1 MERIKL
7 NFDHTKLFSVGADG
21 VVAIY
26 SIIDKENTRKNAVSF
41 PMPSISE
48 EIQIEKKLRDEI

>member
-1 MERIKL
+1 MDIQAHSKAVERIKL

-26 SIIDKENTRKNAVSF
+26 TVHDKESNN
-41 PMPSISE
+41 
-48 EIQIEKKLRDEI
+48 KKAI

>member
-1 MERIKL
+1 MDVQAHSKAVERIKL

-26 SIIDKENTRKNAVSF
+26 TIHDRETNRKNATQF
-41 PMPSISE
+41 P
-48 EIQIEKKLRDEI
+48 